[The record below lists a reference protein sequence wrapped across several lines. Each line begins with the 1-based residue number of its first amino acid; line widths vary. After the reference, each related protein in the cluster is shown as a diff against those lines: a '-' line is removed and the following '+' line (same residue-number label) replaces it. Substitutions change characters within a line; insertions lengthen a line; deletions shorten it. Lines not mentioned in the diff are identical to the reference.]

1 MEKVR
6 LNDTPI
12 RTSVNFGINDIV
24 LEGFSVPEEITA
36 FDAVTII
43 SGEECVT
50 RNAKKDKVNL
60 IYGVGKI
67 LEEQVNNQSNQ
78 SFKIVIDQKNQGN
91 VELDFD
97 FEGKENCLVDNIEI
111 MAEEGSK
118 GTVILKYKSG
128 EDNADS
134 QDENYHNGICRIKA
148 KKNSNVQVVIV
159 NLLNAESRNFISI
172 ESDVDDSAKVDL
184 ISVDFGGRSSV
195 SNYYMNMKG
204 NNSEGSINSI
214 YLGKEDQRIDM
225 NYIAHL
231 YGEKSNVDIE
241 VQGALK
247 DQAMKS
253 FKGTIDF
260 KTGAKKAK
268 GNENEFC
275 MLLSD
280 KARSKALPMLLCTE
294 EDVEGNHSSASGKVD
309 PKELFYLM
317 SRGFSQKE
325 AMKLIVKA
333 RFSHIIERIEL
344 ETLKEEVL
352 AEIDKRLD

>member
-6 LNDTPI
+6 LNDTPV

-24 LEGFSVPEEITA
+24 LEDFSFPEEIKA
-36 FDAVTII
+36 FDTVTIKN
-43 SGEECVT
+43 GEECVT
-50 RNAKKDKVNL
+50 RNAKNNYANL
-60 IYGVGKI
+60 TYGVGKI
-67 LEEQVNNQSNQ
+67 LEEQANSQSNQ
-78 SFKIVIDQKNQGN
+78 SIKIVIDQKNQGN

-97 FEGKENCLVDNIEI
+97 FEGKEHCLVDNIEI
-111 MAEEGSK
+111 LAEEGSK

-128 EDNADS
+128 EDKDDS
-134 QDENYHNGICRIKA
+134 QDMNYHNGICRIKA
-148 KKNSNVQVVIV
+148 MKNSDIQVVIV
-159 NLLNAESRNFISI
+159 NLLNKESRNFISI
-172 ESDVDDSAKVDL
+172 EGDVEDSAKVDL
-184 ISVDFGGRSSV
+184 ITVDFGGRSSV

-253 FKGTIDF
+253 FKGTLDF

-333 RFSHIIERIEL
+333 KFSRIIERIGL
-344 ETLKEEVL
+344 EALKEEVL

>member
-36 FDAVTII
+36 FDTLTIK
-43 SGEECVT
+43 SGEECIT
-50 RNAKKDKVNL
+50 RNAKKDKANL
-60 IYGVGKI
+60 AYGVGKI
-67 LEEQVNNQSNQ
+67 FEEQVNNQSNQ
-78 SFKIVIDQKNQGN
+78 SIKIVIDQKNQDN

-97 FEGKENCLVDNIEI
+97 FVGKDNCLVDNIEI
-111 MAEEGSK
+111 IAEEGSK
-118 GTVILKYKSG
+118 GTVVLRYKSK
-128 EDNADS
+128 EDKAKLQN
-134 QDENYHNGICRIKA
+134 ENYHNGICRIKA
-148 KKNSNVQVVIV
+148 KKNSDIQVVIV
-159 NLLNAESRNFISI
+159 NLLNEESRNFISI
-172 ESDVDDSAKVDL
+172 ESNVEDSAKVDL
-184 ISVDFGGRSSV
+184 ITVDFGGKSSV
-195 SNYYMNMKG
+195 SNYYMNVQKD
-204 NNSEGSINSI
+204 NSKGSINSI
-214 YLGKEDQRIDM
+214 YLGKENQRIDM

-231 YGEKSNVDIE
+231 YGKKSNVDIE

-280 KARSKALPMLLCTE
+280 KAKSKALPMLLCTE

-309 PKELFYLM
+309 PKELFYIM
-317 SRGFSQKE
+317 SRGFSQNE

-344 ETLKEEVL
+344 EELKEEVL

>member
-6 LNDTPI
+6 LNHTPV
-12 RTSVNFGINDIV
+12 RTSVNFGINEIV
-24 LEGFSVPEEITA
+24 LEDFSVPEEIKA
-36 FDAVTII
+36 FDTVII
-43 SGEECVT
+43 KSGEEYVT
-50 RNAKKDKVNL
+50 RNAKKEAAPL
-60 IYGVGKI
+60 TYGVGKI

-78 SFKIVIDQKNQGN
+78 SIKIVIDQKNQRN

-97 FEGKENCLVDNIEI
+97 FTEKDSCLVDNIEI
-111 MAEEGSK
+111 LAEEGSK

-128 EDNADS
+128 EDNDNPNK
-134 QDENYHNGICRIKA
+134 NYHNGICRIKA

-159 NLLNAESRNFISI
+159 NLLNTESRNFISI
-172 ESDVDDSAKVDL
+172 ESDVEDSAKVDL

-231 YGEKSNVDIE
+231 YGKKSNVDIE

-247 DQAMKS
+247 DQAIKS
-253 FKGTIDF
+253 FKGTLDF

-333 RFSHIIERIEL
+333 KFSRIIEQIEL
-344 ETLKEEVL
+344 EELKEEVL

>member
-6 LNDTPI
+6 LNHTPV
-12 RTSVNFGINDIV
+12 RTSVNFGINEIV
-24 LEGFSVPEEITA
+24 LEDFSVPEEIKA
-36 FDAVTII
+36 FDTVII
-43 SGEECVT
+43 KSGEEYVT
-50 RNAKKDKVNL
+50 RNAKKEAAPL
-60 IYGVGKI
+60 TYGVGKI

-78 SFKIVIDQKNQGN
+78 SIKIVIDQKNQRN

-97 FEGKENCLVDNIEI
+97 FTEKDSCLVDNIEI
-111 MAEEGSK
+111 LAEEGSK

-128 EDNADS
+128 EDNDNS
-134 QDENYHNGICRIKA
+134 DKNYHNGICRIKA

-159 NLLNAESRNFISI
+159 NLLNTESRNFISI
-172 ESDVDDSAKVDL
+172 ESDVEDSAKVDL

-231 YGEKSNVDIE
+231 YGKKSNVDIE

-247 DQAMKS
+247 DQAIKS
-253 FKGTIDF
+253 FKGTLDF

-333 RFSHIIERIEL
+333 KFSRIIEQIEL
-344 ETLKEEVL
+344 EELKEEVL